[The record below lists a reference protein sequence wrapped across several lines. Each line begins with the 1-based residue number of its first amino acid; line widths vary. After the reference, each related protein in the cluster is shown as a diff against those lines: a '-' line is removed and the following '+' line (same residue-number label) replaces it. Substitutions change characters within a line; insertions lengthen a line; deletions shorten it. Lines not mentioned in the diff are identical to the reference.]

1 MRISGPAAVPAP
13 PNQPLSQWVNA
24 SSWCQGDDEEED
36 EDAGDAGDGAIWG
49 IMNSLASSTALVWG
63 IEDGKSP
70 IQLRTYGAE
79 RVQHPI

>member
-36 EDAGDAGDGAIWG
+36 EDAGDAGDGGNMGHCELIG
-49 IMNSLASSTALVWG
+49 F
-63 IEDGKSP
+63 
-70 IQLRTYGAE
+70 
-79 RVQHPI
+79 